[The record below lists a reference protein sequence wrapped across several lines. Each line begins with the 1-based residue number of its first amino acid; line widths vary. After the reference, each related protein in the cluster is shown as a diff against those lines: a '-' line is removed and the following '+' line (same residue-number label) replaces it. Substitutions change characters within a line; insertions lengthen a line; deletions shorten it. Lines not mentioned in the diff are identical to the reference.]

1 MMKRTVVCVFAMLLM
16 AWAESGPRRRPVVEE
31 VEGVSEE
38 QEIAQRDELVSMGDS
53 KTRQIEEIT
62 VTARKT
68 QESLDDVPLTI
79 RAITADAVAE
89 LGIFDVENVALKTPG
104 IHISNYFGAR
114 DDPNIAFR
122 GMDAGTI
129 DRIAQI
135 SSSYLDGVYLPGAT
149 SWISVGA
156 IERTEVVK
164 GPQSR
169 ALRPVGLWRRHQLRD
184 AEPDSRFRRDAALT
198 LGENGRID
206 GGVGIGGPISD
217 KFSYHVFGRYYDYD
231 GGYDNP
237 WPDSES
243 WAHSRPT
250 P

>member
-1 MMKRTVVCVFAMLLM
+1 MRNRK
-16 AWAESGPRRRPVVEE
+16 WISGTNS
-31 VEGVSEE
+31 VS
-38 QEIAQRDELVSMGDS
+38 IGDS
-53 KTRQIEEIT
+53 RTRQIEEIT

-89 LGIFDVENVALKTPG
+89 LGIFDVENVAINTPG

-135 SSSYLDGVYLPGAT
+135 SSSYIDGIYLPGAT

-156 IERTEVVK
+156 
-164 GPQSR
+164 
-169 ALRPVGLWRRHQLRD
+169 
-184 AEPDSRFRRDAALT
+184 
-198 LGENGRID
+198 
-206 GGVGIGGPISD
+206 
-217 KFSYHVFGRYYDYD
+217 
-231 GGYDNP
+231 
-237 WPDSES
+237 
-243 WAHSRPT
+243 
-250 P
+250 